1 MKSLRL
7 FMTKKG
13 LTNGIR
19 SSLENFGVLDV
30 SDADDKEQAIRRTIG
45 ILPLYAVWRLP
56 DLSLPD

>member
-1 MKSLRL
+1 
-7 FMTKKG
+7 MTKKG